1 MYNQE
6 CQNTYPNVETN
17 KQTELPSPFLVCNY
31 SSLTT
36 LNYFIIDVSFM
47 KNVNTRY

>member
-17 KQTELPSPFLVCNY
+17 KQTNKPAKSIAGL
-31 SSLTT
+31 
-36 LNYFIIDVSFM
+36 
-47 KNVNTRY
+47 